1 MNITIRVLRPEE
13 LEDALDVISEVF
25 PDVDPDIS
33 EYDIVLLAES
43 GGRPV
48 GFVHAFE
55 EERRIMLQGI
65 GVEESARGQG
75 IGTMLLEKILEIF
88 SRSDKPMVLRTR
100 IGNPAIELYQ
110 NFGFRVKRF
119 GAIHL
124 LERKCE
130 N

>member
-13 LEDALDVISEVF
+13 LEDALDVIAEVF
-25 PDVDPDIS
+25 PDVDPNMS
-33 EYDIVLLAES
+33 EDDIVLLAES

-48 GFVHAFE
+48 GFAHAFE
-55 EERRIMLQGI
+55 EEKRIMLQGI

-75 IGTMLLEKILEIF
+75 IGTMLLERMLEIF
-88 SRSDKPMVLRTR
+88 SRSDKPMVLRTKLD
-100 IGNPAIELYQ
+100 NPAIELYH
-110 NFGFRVKRF
+110 NFGFKVKKF